1 MIQRELWTWNLHVVL
16 HLPMRRSVSGYICAL
31 TSKRIDVKAFLQF
44 ANGCNILL
52 LISCWGF
59 KVRLEH
65 LSTQTPIGRTRS
77 HSLKLLKP
85 FIDKMILMA
94 IRRVRPWYRDRIT
107 LESRMWNLHLALIHF
122 AHVWICAWAVQLKL
136 QETHSVTRSLF
147 ANRCYSHLLTDC
159 FFKRG
164 WVFGF

>member
-1 MIQRELWTWNLHVVL
+1 MWYNESCELETSTLYFICPCVDLWAAIYVHQLRRELISRH
-16 HLPMRRSVSGYICAL
+16 
-31 TSKRIDVKAFLQF
+31 FF
-44 ANGCNILL
+44 ANGWNTLL

-65 LSTQTPIGRTRS
+65 LSTHTPIGRTRS

-107 LESRMWNLHLALIHF
+107 LESRMWNLHLVLIHF

-147 ANRCYSHLLTDC
+147 ANRCYSHLLMDLL
-159 FFKRG
+159 FFQKG
-164 WVFGF
+164 WASGF